1 MSIDEKT
8 AVRAPAAASAHSV
21 LVVIPCLNEART
33 LEGVLRELGAGLPA
47 NAEVQ
52 FVVADGC
59 SSDGTVELAQRLAA
73 QSPAANAM
81 KRNPAAAALEKGCR
95 GSEWLTPLLMS
106 CSTDRP
112 IG

>member
-52 FVVADGC
+52 FVVADGG

-81 KRNPAAAALEKGCR
+81 KLQVLHNPQRIQSAAVNLAARELGQR
-95 GSEWLTPLLMS
+95 F
-106 CSTDRP
+106 D
-112 IG
+112 